1 MSDAPS
7 PLAPVEES
15 CETLPAAPPLRPTL
29 FRGAARSWPASSRW
43 SARFFTQHHGDRPV
57 CCNRARSNQE
67 LVLDLRAY
75 LSRSEDDEADPLMLH
90 WRIPPD
96 DRALSMDYAVP
107 PSWRG
112 WLFHLDSQIQP
123 GWLWIIF
130 GPGGA
135 GLPEHEDML
144 GTATWNALIQGK
156 KRWTLHGQTRASFV
170 QEAGD
175 VIFLP
180 SRVPHSVEYLSSS
193 ISLSE
198 NIVDA
203 SCARTVHSSLIARD
217 ERRMA
222 TILGRLSE
230 LHAQGRLS

>member
-1 MSDAPS
+1 MTDSR
-7 PLAPVEES
+7 LTLVEGQ
-15 CETLPAAPPLRPTL
+15 CGTLPLTLPPHPTL
-29 FRGAARSWPASSRW
+29 FRGAARSWPAASRW
-43 SARFFTQHHGDRPV
+43 TAAFFAQRYGDQPV
-57 CCNRARSNQE
+57 RCNRARSNQE
-67 LVLDLRAY
+67 TVMDLRSY
-75 LSRSEDDEADPLMLH
+75 LRRSADHEADPLMLH
-90 WRIPPD
+90 WRISPD
-96 DRALSMDYAVP
+96 DPELSGDYTTP
-107 PSWRG
+107 PAWRG
-112 WLFHLDSQIQP
+112 WLFHLDRQLQP

-144 GTATWNALIQGK
+144 GTATWNALIQGT
-156 KRWTLHGQTRASFV
+156 KRWTLHGQTTASFV

-180 SRVPHSVEYLSSS
+180 SRVRHSVEYLSPS

-203 SCARTVHSSLIARD
+203 ACARAVHAGLIASD
-217 ERRMA
+217 EQRMA
-222 TILGRLSE
+222 RIVARLSE

>member
-1 MSDAPS
+1 MRESWGALPDS
-7 PLAPVEES
+7 P
-15 CETLPAAPPLRPTL
+15 PPRPTL

-43 SARFFTQHHGDRPV
+43 SAPFFAQHHGDQPV
-57 CCNRARSNQE
+57 RCNRARSNQE
-67 LVLDLRAY
+67 VVLDLRSY
-75 LSRSEDDEADPLMLH
+75 LSRSGEDEPDPLMLH

-96 DRALSMDYAVP
+96 DPALSLDYAVP

-112 WLFHLDSQIQP
+112 WLFHLDSQLHP
-123 GWLWIIF
+123 GWFWIIF

-156 KRWTLHGQTRASFV
+156 KRWTLHDQTTVSFV

-180 SRVPHSVEYLSSS
+180 SRVRHSVEYLSSS

-198 NIVDA
+198 NIVDS
-203 SCARTVHSSLIARD
+203 SCAGAVHSGLIARD
-217 ERRMA
+217 EQRMA
-222 TILGRLSE
+222 RIVDGLSR

>member
-1 MSDAPS
+1 MSGAS
-7 PLAPVEES
+7 LLAPVEEWGA
-15 CETLPAAPPLRPTL
+15 LPAAPPPRPTL
-29 FRGAARSWPASSRW
+29 FRGAARAWPASNRW
-43 SARFFTQHHGDRPV
+43 SAGFFARRHGDRPV
-57 CCNRARSNQE
+57 RCNRARSSRE
-67 LVLDLRAY
+67 LDLDLRAY

-96 DRALSMDYAVP
+96 DAELSLDYALP

-112 WLFHLDSQIQP
+112 WLFHLDSQLQP

-130 GPGGA
+130 GPAGA

-144 GTATWNALIQGK
+144 GTATWNALIQGR
-156 KRWTLHGQTRASFV
+156 KRWTLHGRTTARFV

-180 SRVPHSVEYLSSS
+180 SRVPHSVEYLAPS

-203 SCARTVHSSLIARD
+203 SCAPAVHASLIASD
-217 ERRMA
+217 QRRMA
-222 TILGRLSE
+222 RIVGRLSE